1 MRTSGSALVGQLIYQ
16 LVPQLEQVILVQQ
29 EGGEELVIKEDDLE
43 VAQKV
48 KMLEGKIVQLM

>member
-29 EGGEELVIKEDDLE
+29 EAGEELVIKEDDLE
-43 VAQKV
+43 VAQEV
-48 KMLEGKIVQLM
+48 KMLEGKIVQ